1 MLAAGIIKES
11 SSPFSS
17 PVLLVKKKDGSW
29 RFCVD
34 YRALNMVTV
43 ADKYPI
49 LMIDQLLD
57 ELHGAKVFSKLDLRS
72 GYHQILVRAEDVP
85 KTAFRTHDGHYEFLV
100 MPFGL
105 SNAPATFQS
114 LMNDVFR
121 PYVRKFVLVFFD
133 DILVYSRSS
142 QEHLEHLEVVLKLLD
157 EHKLYA
163 NHKKC
168 QFGSKSVEYLGH
180 MISEEGV
187 AADTGKIQVMVEWKE
202 PRNIKELR
210 GFLGLTGYYRK
221 FVKDYGHLARPLTT
235 LLKKERFLWEEM
247 AAVAFKKLKEAMTMV
262 PVLALPDFEELFVVE
277 SDASAVG
284 LGAVLMQHQRPI
296 AYYSQALTERQK
308 LKSVYE
314 RELMAIVF
322 AVQKW
327 RHYLIG
333 RKFLVRTDQK
343 SLKFLLEQREI
354 NMDYQ
359 RWLTK
364 LLGFDFEI
372 QYRPGLD
379 NKVADALSRKVAV
392 VELYALSAPTALQL
406 EEISSEVDRDQELQ
420 KLIREWQHDPNSH
433 PHYSMVQGRLLRQG
447 KLVVPRQSPLIG
459 LILQEFHDSKVGGH
473 GGVIK
478 TQKRISEV
486 FYWLGMMT
494 DIRRYVVSCL
504 VCQRQKCSTL
514 ASGGLLQPLPIPDKV
529 WEDIS
534 MDFVEGLP
542 RSDGVNAVLV
552 VVDRLTKYSHFIRLK
567 HPFTATDVAMLFI
580 QEIIK
585 LHGFPRTIVSDR
597 GKVFTSLFWK
607 ELFRLSGTR
616 LCLSTAYHPQS
627 DGQTEVT
634 NRGMETYLRCFA
646 SDKPRSWAKF
656 LAWAELSYNSSFHSA
671 IKMTPFKAVYGRDP
685 PVLLRYENGS
695 TVNAEL
701 EEQLKER
708 NEMLRI
714 LRAHL
719 NKAQQ
724 LMKMKADEHR
734 REVIF
739 NVGEMVFLKLRPY
752 RQQSLA
758 RRSNEKLVARFY
770 GPFEVE
776 ARVEQ
781 VAYRLKFPEGTKIHH
796 TFHVSQLKKV
806 VGDSIPATALPRQL
820 TSEGVLVVEPEAV
833 WNSRVHPQSG
843 QQEVLIKWKDLPSF
857 DCTWEEIEQ
866 MKRLYPA
873 FDLEDKV

>member
-372 QYRPGLD
+372 QYRPGW
-379 NKVADALSRKVAV
+379 
-392 VELYALSAPTALQL
+392 T
-406 EEISSEVDRDQELQ
+406 
-420 KLIREWQHDPNSH
+420 IRSLMH
-433 PHYSMVQGRLLRQG
+433 
-447 KLVVPRQSPLIG
+447 
-459 LILQEFHDSKVGGH
+459 FH
-473 GGVIK
+473 
-478 TQKRISEV
+478 
-486 FYWLGMMT
+486 
-494 DIRRYVVSCL
+494 
-504 VCQRQKCSTL
+504 
-514 ASGGLLQPLPIPDKV
+514 
-529 WEDIS
+529 
-534 MDFVEGLP
+534 
-542 RSDGVNAVLV
+542 
-552 VVDRLTKYSHFIRLK
+552 
-567 HPFTATDVAMLFI
+567 
-580 QEIIK
+580 
-585 LHGFPRTIVSDR
+585 
-597 GKVFTSLFWK
+597 
-607 ELFRLSGTR
+607 
-616 LCLSTAYHPQS
+616 
-627 DGQTEVT
+627 
-634 NRGMETYLRCFA
+634 
-646 SDKPRSWAKF
+646 
-656 LAWAELSYNSSFHSA
+656 
-671 IKMTPFKAVYGRDP
+671 
-685 PVLLRYENGS
+685 
-695 TVNAEL
+695 
-701 EEQLKER
+701 
-708 NEMLRI
+708 
-714 LRAHL
+714 
-719 NKAQQ
+719 
-724 LMKMKADEHR
+724 
-734 REVIF
+734 
-739 NVGEMVFLKLRPY
+739 
-752 RQQSLA
+752 A
-758 RRSNEKLVARFY
+758 R
-770 GPFEVE
+770 
-776 ARVEQ
+776 
-781 VAYRLKFPEGTKIHH
+781 
-796 TFHVSQLKKV
+796 
-806 VGDSIPATALPRQL
+806 
-820 TSEGVLVVEPEAV
+820 
-833 WNSRVHPQSG
+833 
-843 QQEVLIKWKDLPSF
+843 
-857 DCTWEEIEQ
+857 
-866 MKRLYPA
+866 
-873 FDLEDKV
+873 

>member
-85 KTAFRTHDGHYEFLV
+85 KTAFRMHDGHYEFLV

-121 PYVRKFVLVFFD
+121 PYLRKFVLVFFD

-157 EHKLYA
+157 EHRLYA

-180 MISEEGV
+180 VISEEGV

-392 VELYALSAPTALQL
+392 VELYALSAPTALTRITRL
-406 EEISSEVDRDQELQ
+406 FKGGSS
-420 KLIREWQHDPNSH
+420 
-433 PHYSMVQGRLLRQG
+433 G
-447 KLVVPRQSPLIG
+447 KES
-459 LILQEFHDSKVGGH
+459 
-473 GGVIK
+473 
-478 TQKRISEV
+478 
-486 FYWLGMMT
+486 W
-494 DIRRYVVSCL
+494 SCL
-504 VCQRQKCSTL
+504 
-514 ASGGLLQPLPIPDKV
+514 D
-529 WEDIS
+529 
-534 MDFVEGLP
+534 
-542 RSDGVNAVLV
+542 
-552 VVDRLTKYSHFIRLK
+552 
-567 HPFTATDVAMLFI
+567 
-580 QEIIK
+580 
-585 LHGFPRTIVSDR
+585 
-597 GKVFTSLFWK
+597 SL
-607 ELFRLSGTR
+607 R
-616 LCLSTAYHPQS
+616 
-627 DGQTEVT
+627 
-634 NRGMETYLRCFA
+634 
-646 SDKPRSWAKF
+646 
-656 LAWAELSYNSSFHSA
+656 
-671 IKMTPFKAVYGRDP
+671 
-685 PVLLRYENGS
+685 
-695 TVNAEL
+695 
-701 EEQLKER
+701 
-708 NEMLRI
+708 
-714 LRAHL
+714 
-719 NKAQQ
+719 
-724 LMKMKADEHR
+724 
-734 REVIF
+734 
-739 NVGEMVFLKLRPY
+739 
-752 RQQSLA
+752 
-758 RRSNEKLVARFY
+758 
-770 GPFEVE
+770 
-776 ARVEQ
+776 
-781 VAYRLKFPEGTKIHH
+781 
-796 TFHVSQLKKV
+796 
-806 VGDSIPATALPRQL
+806 
-820 TSEGVLVVEPEAV
+820 
-833 WNSRVHPQSG
+833 
-843 QQEVLIKWKDLPSF
+843 
-857 DCTWEEIEQ
+857 
-866 MKRLYPA
+866 
-873 FDLEDKV
+873 